1 MAQKDDVGR
10 RGEDEAAAYLTALGW
25 RILDRNWRC
34 ASGEVDIVALDGREL
49 VIVEVK
55 TRSSVRYGD
64 PLEAVVP
71 EKLTRLCVLAGAWR
85 RAHRGVGARTTRI
98 DLIGVLLP
106 RHAAA
111 SIDHLRAAA

>member
-55 TRSSVRYGD
+55 TRSSVR
-64 PLEAVVP
+64 
-71 EKLTRLCVLAGAWR
+71 
-85 RAHRGVGARTTRI
+85 
-98 DLIGVLLP
+98 
-106 RHAAA
+106 
-111 SIDHLRAAA
+111 